1 MCQIM
6 DSLHQY
12 VLSISKD
19 ITVDLPDGHSINY
32 KDVDMWETLFGGDQL
47 TAARIR
53 GAISI
58 RANHPTTLQRLEG
71 LIPTVEDWHT
81 RMTLMKV

>member
-1 MCQIM
+1 MPDNGSIA
-6 DSLHQY
+6 S
-12 VLSISKD
+12 VSSIISKD

-32 KDVDMWETLFGGDQL
+32 KDADMGETLFGGDQL
-47 TAARIR
+47 TAAHIR

-58 RANHPTTLQRLEG
+58 CANHSTTLQRLEG